1 MASAFDVGRSSK
13 QERDDFRRDQDTYA
27 TLGNGAHPF
36 EFGQM
41 TAKYGGTD
49 QWGKYNWDDAEADN
63 PKNAADAFTQYKNTG
78 RFYDPMDKASRGIQ
92 KGVFDDAGA
101 QNYISGRYNFNKPNP
116 LAAPT
121 INPAVAGPIAGTD
134 MRNQAIQ
141 ARNLSSTGM
150 GIDESAPHA
159 ELGTPDA
166 PTTFGQSVMAAPPPG
181 TGGIKAPTTGVPNT
195 LSAPSSTSNPISAPT
210 SGSGP
215 GTGTTPTLTSTL
227 GAAPSSL
234 GGLSNPKP
242 TGLMPRPRP
251 TRSFGSRLNS
261 NRGIR

>member
-1 MASAFDVGRSSK
+1 MAIDYSK
-13 QERDDFRRDQDTYA
+13 QSPADFYKRYAGKTGTEVQKLSNSDDSGYNFSMGPGGENYILG
-27 TLGNGAHPF
+27 LGNIWKPPS
-36 EFGQM
+36 E
-41 TAKYGGTD
+41 T
-49 QWGKYNWDDAEADN
+49 N
-63 PKNAADAFTQYKNTG
+63 
-78 RFYDPMDKASRGIQ
+78 
-92 KGVFDDAGA
+92 
-101 QNYISGRYNFNKPNP
+101 PNP

-141 ARNLSSTGM
+141 ARGLSSTGM

-166 PTTFGQSVMAAPPPG
+166 PTAFGQSVMAAPPPG

-195 LSAPSSTSNPISAPT
+195 LSAPSNPISAPT
-210 SGSGP
+210 SGSGL
-215 GTGTTPTLTSTL
+215 GATPTLTSTL